1 MTPTGPLAVAAN
13 NHGDVGGITLRR
25 LGERAI
31 LVDEIR
37 HLRESIDLIVMLTI
51 RERDN
56 FIGEL
61 GPSRSAANWTR
72 PWWILSICRLSR
84 ADFEPRGV
92 IGTIRPTTLQFSLE
106 FGNKHRT
113 IGRIF
118 NQDRIRPD
126 SALLNFRALRL
137 RSSNSHCARY

>member
-1 MTPTGPLAVAAN
+1 M
-13 NHGDVGGITLRR
+13 RR
-25 LGERAI
+25 LGKCAM

-61 GPSRSAANWTR
+61 GPVRSQLDAALANLIDMPIESSR
-72 PWWILSICRLSR
+72 
-84 ADFEPRGV
+84 FEPRGV
-92 IGTIRPTTLQFSLE
+92 IGTIRQRPFNFRLSWEISAGPLAVFS
-106 FGNKHRT
+106 
-113 IGRIF
+113 IRIAYAPWTF
-118 NQDRIRPD
+118 
-126 SALLNFRALRL
+126 LNFRALRM